1 MPEPVPP
8 TTAGVWHLGPQPST
22 PPEPGHEPTA
32 TDDRATH
39 SGGPTGTASTV
50 AGEAKAGAPATTVIA
65 AGTVSSPASAVGVSA
80 SAGTSRRPGAE
91 SATPRRQPPKE
102 LSPANAKP
110 HKRRTP
116 KSAPASGADGLFGNG
131 TPAPA
136 ITRLPRRRTCGPRI
150 HPPHEQTVAAAHLV
164 NIPTPKDATMP
175 APTSHRESHP
185 NTGGLGDNAGNSV
198 WLTGQICSRDQRK
211 GRYISDAMHHP
222 GKMLPAIARHAIATY
237 TAAGDWIA
245 DPMCGIG
252 TTLVEAI
259 HAGRNAI
266 GVEYEQ
272 RWTDLAAANL
282 RHAQRQGATGTG
294 RVWCGDGRHID
305 TLVPAEIRGKVAL
318 VITSP
323 PYGPSTHGRA
333 LTGPYRDARK
343 ILKVHHR
350 YGNDRT
356 NLAYAGHDELAAGFT
371 NILAG
376 CREILRPGGVVVV
389 TARPYRRHGELID
402 IPGMVI
408 AAGQAAGLQPL
419 DRCVA
424 LLAGLRDGRLVP
436 RGSFFQIHNLRA
448 ADADGG
454 PPQLMI
460 AHEDVIIF
468 FKPQRDLQDH
478 LLPPGAV
485 DGVRGGR
492 GGRIPTMNARVGV
505 GAAPEAGPA

>member
-1 MPEPVPP
+1 
-8 TTAGVWHLGPQPST
+8 
-22 PPEPGHEPTA
+22 
-32 TDDRATH
+32 
-39 SGGPTGTASTV
+39 
-50 AGEAKAGAPATTVIA
+50 
-65 AGTVSSPASAVGVSA
+65 
-80 SAGTSRRPGAE
+80 
-91 SATPRRQPPKE
+91 
-102 LSPANAKP
+102 
-110 HKRRTP
+110 
-116 KSAPASGADGLFGNG
+116 
-131 TPAPA
+131 
-136 ITRLPRRRTCGPRI
+136 
-150 HPPHEQTVAAAHLV
+150 
-164 NIPTPKDATMP
+164 MP
-175 APTSHRESHP
+175 APSPRRESRRDTATP
-185 NTGGLGDNAGNSV
+185 ATRPDSDRLGDNLGNSV

-211 GRYISDAMHHP
+211 GRYVSDAMHHP

-237 TAAGDWIA
+237 TAAGDWVA

-252 TTLVEAI
+252 TTGVEAI
-259 HAGRNAI
+259 HAGRNAV

-294 RVWCGDGRHID
+294 QVWCGDGRHIAS
-305 TLVPAEIRGKVAL
+305 LIPAEIRGKVAL

-350 YGNDRT
+350 YGDDHT

-371 NILAG
+371 AILAG

-448 ADADGG
+448 ADTDGG
-454 PPQLMI
+454 TPLFMI

-468 FKPQRDLQDH
+468 SKFEKSVSSGEPKHGPAGR
-478 LLPPGAV
+478 P
-485 DGVRGGR
+485 DGPLTVRTRGGTR
-492 GGRIPTMNARVGV
+492 G
-505 GAAPEAGPA
+505 